1 MNDRRHRRHRFWAV
15 AIISRR
21 ARFRRFVPPTRP
33 QASGKWFMMSEMS
46 KELPVRDSKVKAKC
60 GRQGQPRWIVQ
71 GDDGGE
77 LPVGSRADGE
87 LPAD

>member
-1 MNDRRHRRHRFWAV
+1 
-15 AIISRR
+15 
-21 ARFRRFVPPTRP
+21 
-33 QASGKWFMMSEMS
+33 MMSEMS